1 MTEPTNT
8 LPTPYQSGMLKPCPF
23 CGGNAVKAVCH
34 KNPDNYDGA
43 EFWVVCAKCHIKTNR
58 SLDEDEPVDL
68 WNRRVK
74 E

>member
-1 MTEPTNT
+1 MTELVTT
-8 LPTPYQSGMLKPCPF
+8 LQNSSDEGLKPCPF

-43 EFWVVCAKCHIKTNR
+43 EFWVVCTKCHIKTNR

-68 WNRRVK
+68 WNRRVN